1 MSREQSD
8 CAGRPRVG
16 RACSAEA
23 NGGGEM
29 LFSSSGDLGKIG
41 LISTPGNR
49 IWKALLTVLL
59 APKFASAY
67 SV

>member
-8 CAGRPRVG
+8 CAGRPRAG

-49 IWKALLTVLL
+49 I
-59 APKFASAY
+59 
-67 SV
+67 